1 MKKTLLFTA
10 LCYCLFSCA
19 EEEDD
24 FYKSYSLSKPLA
36 EQIPDANFRK
46 AIERGGMNA
55 IDLNDD
61 GIITLD
67 EVEVYD
73 GKLDLSHSYQ
83 TENPITDL
91 TGIAL
96 FVNLTELNC
105 SGHALTSLDLS
116 LNLNL
121 EDLFCTNNLLSSL
134 NLSNNQLLE
143 WLYCSE
149 NTLNSLDLSS
159 NRKLR
164 ALSCGQNKLE
174 SLDLFANTALGT
186 ILCEENQLKEL
197 IVPPFEISDESSS
210 ILEIDCS
217 KNKLSEIDLSAAKH
231 LSTLRI
237 NDNRLTHLDLSYQ
250 NSLYWLHLN
259 DNGALTCIKTN
270 SRQDP
275 WSSTYEWYFD
285 SYMEFS
291 ENCES
296 NE

>member
-10 LCYCLFSCA
+10 LCYCLFSCS

-24 FYKSYSLSKPLA
+24 FYKSYSLSQPLA

-55 IDLNDD
+55 IDSNDD
-61 GIITLD
+61 GVITLD

-73 GKLDLSHSYQ
+73 GKLDLSYDYQ
-83 TENPITDL
+83 TENPISDL

-105 SGHALTSLDLS
+105 SGHALTSLDFS
-116 LNLNL
+116 SNLNL
-121 EDLFCTNNLLSSL
+121 ENLRCTNNLLSSL
-134 NLSNNQLLE
+134 NVSDNHLLQ

-174 SLDLFANTALGT
+174 SLDLFANTSLST
-186 ILCEENQLKEL
+186 LYCEENQLKEL
-197 IVPPFEISDESSS
+197 IVPPFEISDYSSS

-217 KNKLSEIDLSAAKH
+217 KNKLSEIDLSEAKH
-231 LSTLRI
+231 LSTLKI

-259 DNGALTCIKTN
+259 GNGALTCIKIN

-291 ENCES
+291 ESCTS

>member
-1 MKKTLLFTA
+1 MYKTLFFVAIATIFL
-10 LCYCLFSCA
+10 SCA
-19 EEEDD
+19 EEEED

-61 GIITLD
+61 DVITLD

-105 SGHALTSLDLS
+105 SGHALTSIDIS
-116 LNLNL
+116 SNLNL
-121 EDLFCTNNLLSSL
+121 VELRCTNNLMTSL
-134 NLSNNQLLE
+134 DVSNNQLLQ

-149 NTLNSLDLSS
+149 NTLSSLDLSS
-159 NRKLR
+159 NKKLR
-164 ALSCGQNKLE
+164 TLFCGQNKLE
-174 SLDLFANTALGT
+174 SLDLFANTSLYT
-186 ILCEENQLKEL
+186 IYCEENQLEEL
-197 IVPPFEISDESSS
+197 IVPPFEISEDSSS
-210 ILEIDCS
+210 ILEINCS
-217 KNKLSEIDLSAAKH
+217 NNKLSQIDLSEAKH
-231 LSTLRI
+231 LSTLKI
-237 NDNRLTHLDLSYQ
+237 VDNRLTHLDLSYQ

-259 DNGALTCIKTN
+259 GNGSLTCIKIN
-270 SRQDP
+270 ERQNP
-275 WSSTYEWYFD
+275 YSSTYEWYFD
-285 SYMEFS
+285 SHMEFS